1 MDCEAIVYSIKL
13 RLFGEYD
20 FHQWEQGRLQAL
32 KDEIRKEARE
42 YILNVNEAEYI
53 EHLIATYSVEPIE
66 FDFAAAEATDIERP
80 VSELVWGPN
89 HRPSSTSRPM
99 PVYTFHIP
107 FTGFPDL
114 LHCTPTTRLLQ
125 TLNVQADRSLGR
137 IAFDVV
143 CAENDA
149 GFVNSQ
155 YQENGR
161 FIREQSSHLRTDTDR
176 YNAAIPTRVRE
187 LFSARKAEL
196 MRQAD
201 VASKLVVPLRKNAA
215 PATFAV
221 PVKSPKR
228 IFPRPEAPVSGSHE
242 THPTLD
248 VSLYAEILQ
257 LVHDF
262 GMQMERLPGTY
273 QGKDEQTLRD
283 HFLLMLQPHFGME
296 GSATGETF
304 NAAGKTDILLRYENR
319 NLFIAEFKFWQ
330 GAKKHSEAIDQL
342 LSYLTWRDSKAAI
355 VYFIRAK
362 EIVQPLRAIEESTP
376 QHAAFVKFTERK
388 EESWFSYE
396 FHLPGDARRLVKV
409 AILCF
414 HLPD

>member
-1 MDCEAIVYSIKL
+1 VYGTKF
-13 RLFGEYD
+13 RLFGERD
-20 FHQWEQGRLQAL
+20 FHQWERDRLQAL
-32 KDEIRKEARE
+32 KDKVQEEVRE

-53 EHLIATYSVEPIE
+53 EHLTAEYSVEPVE
-66 FDFAAAEATDIERP
+66 FDLTAAEATDTERP
-80 VSELVWGPN
+80 VSEAVWGPGR
-89 HRPSSTSRPM
+89 RPSSASRTM

-107 FTGFPDL
+107 FTGLPELLRCGPTSRL
-114 LHCTPTTRLLQ
+114 LH
-125 TLNVQADRSLGR
+125 TLDVQVDESPRR

-143 CAENDA
+143 CVGNDA

-155 YQENGR
+155 YVETAK
-161 FIREQSSHLRTDTDR
+161 FIREQSSNLRSDTDR
-176 YNAAIPTRVRE
+176 YNAAMATRVRE
-187 LFSARKAEL
+187 AFLARKTEL
-196 MRQAD
+196 MRQVD
-201 VASKLVVPLRKNAA
+201 VASRLAVPLRRNAA

-228 IFPRPEAPVSGSHE
+228 IFPRPAASVSGSNE

-248 VSLYAEILQ
+248 GSLYAEILQ
-257 LVHDF
+257 LFHDL
-262 GMQMERLPGTY
+262 GKQMERLPTTY
-273 QGKDEQTLRD
+273 KGKDEQTLRD

-330 GAKKHSEAIDQL
+330 GEKRHLETIDQM

-355 VYFIRAK
+355 VYFVRAK
-362 EIVQPLRAIEESTP
+362 EMVAPLRAIEESTP
-376 QHAAFVKFTERK
+376 RHPAFVRLAARK
-388 EESWFSYE
+388 EESWFSYDL
-396 FHLPGDARRLVKV
+396 HLSGGAKQPVKV

-414 HLPD
+414 HVPE